1 MGKKIEFE
9 EDFGKFFDEVTPEER
24 KKYLDDTLRI

>member
-1 MGKKIEFE
+1 MAKKIEFE